1 MAIAIRKPDEITKL
15 KRAGEI
21 VGNTLQYLQNLIKP
35 GMTLKEIDTLGEN
48 YIREQGAIPSFKGL
62 YGFTGSVCTSLNE
75 VCIHGVPDNTM
86 VQEGDILG
94 LDIGT
99 KLDGYFGDAAITMAV
114 GNVSSEDEALIAC
127 SKEAL
132 YHAIESI
139 KPGMRFKELTKL
151 LEEYI
156 TNAGFVPLRDYC
168 GHGIG
173 TKPHDEPNIPNYL
186 EGKANQGPKIKNG
199 MVFCLE
205 PMVCQ
210 KSGHPV
216 LLEDQ
221 WSVVSE
227 DGLRTSH
234 YEHQVA
240 VIDGKAV
247 ILTEASN
254 VEMHKGI

>member
-1 MAIAIRKPDEITKL
+1 MAIAIRKPDEIAKL

-21 VGNTLQYLQNLIKP
+21 VGKTLQYLQNTIKP
-35 GMTLKEIDTLGEN
+35 GMTLLEIDALGEA
-48 YIREQGAIPSFKGL
+48 YVREHGAEPSFKGL

-75 VCIHGVPDNTM
+75 VCIHGVPTDT
-86 VQEGDILG
+86 VIKEGDILG

-99 KLDGYFGDAAITMAV
+99 KLDGYFGDAAITMPV
-114 GNVSSEDEALIAC
+114 GKISAEDEALIEC
-127 SKEAL
+127 SKGAL

-139 KPGMRFKELTKL
+139 KPGMRFKELTKI
-151 LEEYI
+151 LEDYI
-156 TNAGFVPLRDYC
+156 VSAGFVPLRDYC

-173 TKPHDEPNIPNYL
+173 TKAHDEPNIPNYL

-210 KSGHPV
+210 KSGTPV
-216 LLEDQ
+216 LLDDK

-227 DGLRTSH
+227 DNLRSAH

-240 VIDGKAV
+240 VVDGKAI
-247 ILTEASN
+247 ILTEA
-254 VEMHKGI
+254 

>member
-1 MAIAIRKPDEITKL
+1 MAIAIRKPNEIAKL
-15 KRAGEI
+15 KAAGEI
-21 VGNTLQYLQNLIKP
+21 VGKTLHYLQNLIKP
-35 GMTLKEIDTLGEN
+35 GMTLSEIDLLGEE
-48 YIREQGAIPSFKGL
+48 YIRQHGAVPSFKGL

-75 VCIHGVPDNTM
+75 VCIHGVPDDT
-86 VQEGDILG
+86 VVKEGDVLG

-114 GNVSSEDEALIAC
+114 GKISDEDEALIAC
-127 SKEAL
+127 SKGAL
-132 YHAIESI
+132 YHAIENI
-139 KPGMRFKELTKL
+139 KEGMRFKELTKI
-151 LEEYI
+151 LEDYI
-156 TNAGFVPLRDYC
+156 TEAGFVPLRDYC

-186 EGKANQGPKIKNG
+186 EGKPNQGPKIKNG

-221 WSVVSE
+221 WSVIS
-227 DGLRTSH
+227 DDQLRTAH

-240 VIDGKAV
+240 IVDGKAV
-247 ILTEASN
+247 ILTEA
-254 VEMHKGI
+254 

>member
-1 MAIAIRKPDEITKL
+1 MAITIRKPDEIAKL
-15 KRAGEI
+15 RAAGEI
-21 VGNTLQYLQNLIKP
+21 VGLTLQYLQNLVKP
-35 GMTLKEIDTLGEN
+35 GMTLREIDALGEA

-62 YGFTGSVCTSLNE
+62 YGFTGSVCTSLNR
-75 VCIHGVPDNTM
+75 VCIHGVPDDT
-86 VQEGDILG
+86 VLQEGDILG

-114 GNVSSEDEALIAC
+114 GKINAEDEALIAC
-127 SKEAL
+127 AKDAL
-132 YHAIESI
+132 YHAIDSI
-139 KPGMRFKELTKL
+139 RVGMRFKELSKI
-151 LEEYI
+151 LEDYI
-156 TNAGFVPLRDYC
+156 VDAGFVPLRDYC

-186 EGKANQGPKIKNG
+186 EGKPNQGPKIKNG

-210 KSGHPV
+210 KSGKPV

-221 WSVVSE
+221 WSVIS
-227 DGLRTSH
+227 DDKMRSAH

-240 VIDGKAV
+240 VVDGKAV
-247 ILTEASN
+247 ILTEA
-254 VEMHKGI
+254 

>member
-1 MAIAIRKPDEITKL
+1 MAIAIRKPDEIAKL

-75 VCIHGVPDNTM
+75 VCIHGVPDDT
-86 VQEGDILG
+86 VVKEGDILG

-99 KLDGYFGDAAITMAV
+99 KLDGYFGDAATTMAV
-114 GNVSSEDEALIAC
+114 GEISKEDEALIAC
-127 SKEAL
+127 SKGAL
-132 YHAIESI
+132 YHAIDSI
-139 KPGMRFKELTKL
+139 KVGMRFKELTKI
-151 LEEYI
+151 LEDYI
-156 TNAGFVPLRDYC
+156 RGAGFVPLRDYC

-186 EGKANQGPKIKNG
+186 EGKPNQGPKIKNG

-210 KSGHPV
+210 KSGNPV

-221 WSVVSE
+221 WSVVSD
-227 DGLRTSH
+227 DGLRTAH

-240 VIDGKAV
+240 VVDGKAV
-247 ILTEASN
+247 ILTEATASL
-254 VEMHKGI
+254 

>member
-1 MAIAIRKPDEITKL
+1 MAIAIRKPDEIAKL
-15 KRAGEI
+15 RAAGKI
-21 VGNTLQYLQNLIKP
+21 VGLTLQYLQKHITP
-35 GMTLKEIDTLGEN
+35 GMTLLEIDALGEA
-48 YIREQGAIPSFKGL
+48 YVREQGAVPSFKGL

-75 VCIHGVPDNTM
+75 VCIHGVPTDT
-86 VQEGDILG
+86 VVKEGDILG

-114 GNVSSEDEALIAC
+114 GDISNEDKALIEC
-127 SKEAL
+127 SKGAL
-132 YHAIESI
+132 FHAIDSI
-139 KPGMRFKELTKL
+139 REGMRFKELTKL
-151 LEEYI
+151 LEDYI
-156 TNAGFVPLRDYC
+156 KAQGYVPLRDYC

-186 EGKANQGPKIKNG
+186 EGKPNQGPKIKNG

-210 KSGHPV
+210 KSGQPL
-216 LLEDQ
+216 LLEDK

-240 VIDGKAV
+240 VVGGRAV
-247 ILTEASN
+247 ILTEA
-254 VEMHKGI
+254 